1 MLKHYLLVGFRNLAR
16 YKKQTVFSIFG
27 LAVGFVC
34 FTMSAYWL
42 QYEMTYD
49 SFHSKKDRIYLLV
62 QDRYMGK
69 YSQDL
74 LPAPLSVY
82 MKENFPE
89 VEQAS
94 CTNARI
100 RFTEEGEDHD
110 ANYLFVDS
118 AFFDIFDVEV
128 VSGSVKALHSGQ
140 NGLII
145 SDDYAVRRQHQN
157 ASTIK
162 IFKNSPSERELNV
175 SATVKSWGPHTNF
188 PFDFIFPAD
197 QSSWKNW
204 DRQGGY
210 IYVLLRK
217 GVDVNAFKEKL
228 KKLDLSEKSFI
239 LNSENAE
246 FRICPVEKVH
256 YDEKIGDNGNLK
268 FNQIILFSIAG
279 FFVILCLLFNYLSLF
294 ISRIQTKKRE
304 LALRIVNG
312 ASDKNLFA
320 LLSVEFILVLLFAIL
335 LGFILIEWLLPWFM
349 EFAKIG
355 ESTGIVYGGLLL
367 YVLGLLIISLLL
379 ALYPIYFFK
388 RDTLQSSL
396 QQGSVRSRNLFRRG
410 VLIFQLLV
418 GIVFLFCTVVFVKQ
432 INYLQKADLGFDR
445 TRVWVFN
452 AWGGQNRDLKDDITK
467 IEALPEVEAV
477 TGSTHGTFMPGSFL
491 GTEVKSV
498 ALDGTLSEEL
508 NCQRADVNPG
518 YFDFFKIKC
527 LDGDLFDKTDLSKNE
542 GCVVINQSA
551 ARVLGYDKPIGRMI
565 KDFYDKDL
573 RIIGVVNDI
582 CNDSPL
588 EKTLPIIYAHTYQF
602 HDFSFRC
609 AEGKHQDAVRKV
621 SDIVRESIGNQ
632 FSIYSM
638 DERYQWFSKEN
649 VAFMKL
655 LYLLSFICLLGSFFG
670 IYSMISLA
678 CEQRRKEIAVR
689 KVSGA
694 GTSVLMKLF
703 LKEYYILLIVAAAIA
718 FPIGYAFIKP
728 WLEGY
733 TIQTS
738 VNWWVFAG
746 VFGAVAFV
754 ITLIIVL
761 RIWRT
766 VHVNPAQELKK
777 E

>member
-49 SFHSKKDRIYLLV
+49 SFHSKSDRIYLLV
-62 QDRYMGK
+62 GESKDRYVR
-69 YSQDL
+69 DL
-74 LPAPLSVY
+74 LPGPLGEY
-82 MKENFPE
+82 MKENYPE

-94 CTNARI
+94 CTNTRI
-100 RFTEEGEDHD
+100 RFIEEGEDHE

-118 AFFDIFDVEV
+118 SFFNIFDFDV
-128 VSGSVKALHSGQ
+128 VSGNTKSLFRGQ
-140 NGLII
+140 NSIII
-145 SDDYAVRRQHQN
+145 SENYAARREQKN

-162 IFKNSPSERELNV
+162 IFKSSPNEKEYNI
-175 SATVKSWGPHTNF
+175 SATVKSWGAHTNF

-197 QSSWKNW
+197 QTNWKW
-204 DRQGGY
+204 DNQNGY
-210 IYVLLRK
+210 IYLLLRE
-217 GVDVNAFKEKL
+217 GVDVDAFNKKL
-228 KKLDLSEKSFI
+228 KKLDLSQKSMF
-239 LNSENAE
+239 LDDSKEE
-246 FRICPVEKVH
+246 GFRICPVEKVR
-256 YDEKIGDNGNLK
+256 YDKKIGDNGNLK
-268 FNQIILFSIAG
+268 FDQIVLFSIAG

-294 ISRIQTKKRE
+294 ISRIQNKKRE

-320 LLSVEFILVLLFAIL
+320 LLSTEFILVLLFSIFI
-335 LGFILIEWLLPWFM
+335 GFILIEWLLPWFM
-349 EFAKIG
+349 QLAKIE
-355 ESTGIVYGGLLL
+355 ESTSAVYGGLLL
-367 YVLGLLIISLLL
+367 YVLGLLIFSLLL

-396 QQGSVRSRNLFRRG
+396 QQGSVRSRNIFRRG
-410 VLIFQLLV
+410 VLIFQLIV
-418 GIVFLFCTVVFVKQ
+418 GIIFLFCTTVFVKQ
-432 INYLQKADLGFDR
+432 VNYLQKADLGFDR
-445 TRVWVFN
+445 TRLWSFYS
-452 AWGGQNRDLKDDITK
+452 WGWQDKDLKEDIIK

-477 TGSTHGTFMPGSFL
+477 TGSSFGTFMPGSFL
-491 GTEVKSV
+491 GTRIKSV
-498 ALDGTLSEEL
+498 APDGTLSEEL
-508 NCQRADVNPG
+508 ECQQAQVPPG

-527 LDGDLFDKTDLSKNE
+527 LEGNLFDKNDLQKNE
-542 GCVVINQSA
+542 GCAVINQTA
-551 ARVLGYDKPIGRMI
+551 ARLLGYDKPIGRIM
-565 KDFYDKDL
+565 KDFSDIDL

-588 EKTLPIIYAHTYQF
+588 EKPRPIVYVHTYKF
-602 HDFSFRC
+602 TDFTFRSV
-609 AEGKHQDAVRKV
+609 EGKQQDAVRKV
-621 SDIVRESIGNQ
+621 SDIIRESIGSQ
-632 FSIYSM
+632 FNLYSM
-638 DERYQWFSKEN
+638 DERYQEYNKEN
-649 VAFMKL
+649 KVFLKL

-694 GTSVLMKLF
+694 GTGVLMKLF
-703 LKEYYILLIVAAAIA
+703 LKEYYILLIVASVIA
-718 FPIGYAFIKP
+718 FPVGYALIKP
-728 WLEGY
+728 WLEEY

-746 VFGAVAFV
+746 VFLAVAIV

-766 VHVNPAQELKK
+766 LHINPAQELKK